1 MTLNVYSTK
10 YNGIRNN
17 KLMKITQRV
26 QTTAARAPTVTRNKH
41 KRIFGRKICAN
52 NPKITGFTSSTERC
66 RNTDN
71 KH

>member
-10 YNGIRNN
+10 YNGICNN
-17 KLMKITQRV
+17 KLMKIKEGV
-26 QTTAARAPTVTRNKH
+26 QTTAAHEPTRNKN
-41 KRIFGRKICAN
+41 KQIFGRKICAN
-52 NPKITGFTSSTERC
+52 NPKITGFTSSTEHC